1 MRLWKLLSVFFTLT
15 FLTLCSDGK
24 IDNGSSQNKNDKIK
38 PPELPA
44 DIKNFLQG
52 PPALAR
58 AKNCENVVAYLS
70 TLIGA
75 QIERMKNIDAN
86 KIKRGSAYAQTE
98 AISSGIN
105 YLLENQPSE
114 PEFSETNV
122 LERGID
128 EADIV
133 KTDGKYIYLVDQGL
147 IRVVS
152 AYPPDQIT
160 TVAQISTQGAEI
172 LTLERKI
179 YSFSG
184 RADWYWWW
192 WDPWFI
198 WYGDGGY
205 NLTSKIEQINLDG
218 NKLSPELVL
227 DIEGIYDSARLYKGD
242 IFVVGTSY
250 LKVSNYANYA
260 NSYGIKKFVLGESTD
275 ISVFLPKVRFIKF
288 IDDGTAVLEEKPIA
302 DCENIYIS
310 SVTRGIGVI
319 WVFVKNGDEIKRYA
333 VLGVSG
339 LITKPYVY
347 MSQEALYILFSDAE
361 WKTTEEG
368 IWIQEPK

>member
-52 PPALAR
+52 PPALVK
-58 AKNCENVVAYLS
+58 AKNCENVLAYLS

-184 RADWYWWW
+184 R
-192 WDPWFI
+192 
-198 WYGDGGY
+198 
-205 NLTSKIEQINLDG
+205 
-218 NKLSPELVL
+218 
-227 DIEGIYDSARLYKGD
+227 
-242 IFVVGTSY
+242 
-250 LKVSNYANYA
+250 
-260 NSYGIKKFVLGESTD
+260 
-275 ISVFLPKVRFIKF
+275 
-288 IDDGTAVLEEKPIA
+288 
-302 DCENIYIS
+302 
-310 SVTRGIGVI
+310 
-319 WVFVKNGDEIKRYA
+319 
-333 VLGVSG
+333 
-339 LITKPYVY
+339 
-347 MSQEALYILFSDAE
+347 SD
-361 WKTTEEG
+361 
-368 IWIQEPK
+368 

>member
-1 MRLWKLLSVFFTLT
+1 
-15 FLTLCSDGK
+15 
-24 IDNGSSQNKNDKIK
+24 
-38 PPELPA
+38 
-44 DIKNFLQG
+44 
-52 PPALAR
+52 
-58 AKNCENVVAYLS
+58 
-70 TLIGA
+70 
-75 QIERMKNIDAN
+75 MKNVDTN
-86 KIKRGSAYAQTE
+86 KIKREGAYAQTE
-98 AISSGIN
+98 AISSGLDTN
-105 YLLENQPSE
+105 YRNYFIGTQPSE

-122 LERGID
+122 VERGID

-133 KTDGKYIYLVDQGL
+133 KTDGKYIYLIDQGL

-152 AYPPDQIT
+152 AYPPEQIT

-218 NKLSPELVL
+218 NKLFPELVL

-260 NSYGIKKFVLGESTD
+260 NSYGIKKFVLGEGTD

-310 SVTRGIGVI
+310 SVTRGIGII
-319 WVFVKNGDEIKRYA
+319 WVFVKNGNEIKRYA

-361 WKTTEEG
+361 
-368 IWIQEPK
+368 

>member
-24 IDNGSSQNKNDKIK
+24 IDNGSSQNKNDTIK

-52 PPALAR
+52 PPALAK

-75 QIERMKNIDAN
+75 QIERMKNVDAN

-98 AISSGIN
+98 AISSGMN
-105 YLLENQPSE
+105 YLLWTQPSE
-114 PEFSETNV
+114 PEFSQTNV
-122 LERGID
+122 LEKGID

-133 KTDGKYIYLVDQGL
+133 KTDGKYIYLIDQGL

-152 AYPPDQIT
+152 AYPPEQIT

-172 LTLERKI
+172 LTLNRKI

-260 NSYGIKKFVLGESTD
+260 NSYGIKKFVLGEGTD

-288 IDDGTAVLEEKPIA
+288 TQVASYQKI
-302 DCENIYIS
+302 N
-310 SVTRGIGVI
+310 
-319 WVFVKNGDEIKRYA
+319 
-333 VLGVSG
+333 
-339 LITKPYVY
+339 
-347 MSQEALYILFSDAE
+347 Q
-361 WKTTEEG
+361 
-368 IWIQEPK
+368 